1 MREIHWCNN
10 TNMTETSPNQI
21 LWSQMITAN
30 SGENLYDLAANKP
43 ILLVFL
49 RFFGCSFCRE
59 AISDIAQRRK
69 KLEGQGFRIVF
80 VHMAAQPEIA
90 EKFFKKYKLFPIDHI
105 LDPEMQFYK
114 AFGLGRTTPRQLLG
128 LMNWIRG
135 FQASALE
142 GHGADAMSPELG
154 DGFQMPGVF
163 VLQGGEIR
171 RSYIHRNV
179 YDRPDYEE
187 ICQI

>member
-1 MREIHWCNN
+1 
-10 TNMTETSPNQI
+10 MTDYTMNQV
-21 LWSQMITAN
+21 LWSKMLTAN
-30 SGENLYDLAANKP
+30 SGENLLSLAEEKP
-43 ILLVFL
+43 VLLVFL

-59 AISDIAQRRK
+59 AISDIAKRRK

-80 VHMAAQPEIA
+80 VHMAPSA
-90 EKFFKKYKLFPIDHI
+90 EVAERFFKRYKLFPIDHI
-105 LDPEMQFYK
+105 LDPELQFYT
-114 AFGLGRTTPRQLLG
+114 AFGLGRAKPTQLLG

-135 FQASALE
+135 FQASVLE
-142 GHGADAMSPELG
+142 GHGADPSMDNPELG

-163 VLQGGEIR
+163 VLYQGEVR
-171 RSYIHRNV
+171 RSFIHRFP

>member
-1 MREIHWCNN
+1 MAEI
-10 TNMTETSPNQI
+10 TSNQV
-21 LWSQMITAN
+21 LWSSMHTAN
-30 SGENLYDLAANKP
+30 SGESLLALSEDKP
-43 ILLVFL
+43 VLLVFL

-59 AISDIAQRRK
+59 AISDIARRRK

-80 VHMAAQPEIA
+80 VHMAAVPDLA
-90 EKFFKKYKLFPIDHI
+90 EKFFKRYKLFPIDHI

-114 AFGLGRTTPRQLLG
+114 AFGLGRSSPKQLLG

-135 FQASALE
+135 FQATVLE
-142 GHGADAMSPELG
+142 GHGADPSMDNPELG

-163 VLQGGEIR
+163 VLYKGEIR
-171 RSYIHRNV
+171 RSFIHRFP